1 MHGDEEKKNQMYK
14 LPCSVI
20 CQAMTNL
27 LNVYNRLIE
36 ITRFSRTA
44 AEQNFV
50 NNIKVYLLEMK
61 MTTLSQV
68 VLLILILI
76 EAGKGSREI
85 NTRRDLIER
94 VDAVEKSMDL
104 LKEGFR
110 SLAFLLLQDS
120 NVADFFMT
128 VDMMK
133 GVKDKSDTV
142 SANEEPGSIE
152 YEQAPYTQ
160 KDLKVYEMR
169 EYPSVNWV
177 CTEEPN
183 KLKWKGRK
191 IQDKMFN
198 KLFR

>member
-1 MHGDEEKKNQMYK
+1 
-14 LPCSVI
+14 
-20 CQAMTNL
+20 
-27 LNVYNRLIE
+27 
-36 ITRFSRTA
+36 
-44 AEQNFV
+44 
-50 NNIKVYLLEMK
+50 

-68 VLLILILI
+68 VLLILIQI

-85 NTRRDLIER
+85 DTRRDLIDR
-94 VDAVEKSMDL
+94 VDAMEKSMDL

-110 SLAFLLLQDS
+110 SLAFL
-120 NVADFFMT
+120 T

-152 YEQAPYTQ
+152 NEQAPYTQ
-160 KDLKVYEMR
+160 KDLKVCEMR
-169 EYPSVNWV
+169 EYPNVNWV

-191 IQDKMFN
+191 TQDKMFN

>member
-1 MHGDEEKKNQMYK
+1 
-14 LPCSVI
+14 
-20 CQAMTNL
+20 
-27 LNVYNRLIE
+27 
-36 ITRFSRTA
+36 
-44 AEQNFV
+44 
-50 NNIKVYLLEMK
+50 

-76 EAGKGSREI
+76 EAGKGSREV
-85 NTRRDLIER
+85 NTRRDLIDR
-94 VDAVEKSMDL
+94 VEAMEKSMDL

-110 SLAFLLLQDS
+110 SLAFL
-120 NVADFFMT
+120 T

-191 IQDKMFN
+191 IQDKIFN